1 MRIVSLDI
9 QNFRCIKQAHIAF
22 KSQTVLVGDNNCGKS
37 TVLEAIDLVL
47 GPDRM
52 SRHPVVDEY
61 DFFTGKYLNNDE
73 HIRILSEVV
82 VIDLSEEQLR
92 YFNSHIE
99 WYDTENMSM
108 LSEPP
113 ASQTDK
119 DNIVPALRVCF
130 VGNYNKDE
138 DNFEGYTYYANPPA
152 IADGKPGI
160 RLRPGQPFIG
170 LPLAGA
176 IVDNEM
182 KISEA
187 LSRCL
192 FPIKG

>member
-22 KSQTVLVGDNNCGKS
+22 KIQTVLVGDNNCGKS

-73 HIRILSEVV
+73 PIQILSEVV

-99 WYDTENMSM
+99 WYDTENMS
-108 LSEPP
+108 
-113 ASQTDK
+113 
-119 DNIVPALRVCF
+119 C
-130 VGNYNKDE
+130 
-138 DNFEGYTYYANPPA
+138 
-152 IADGKPGI
+152 
-160 RLRPGQPFIG
+160 
-170 LPLAGA
+170 
-176 IVDNEM
+176 
-182 KISEA
+182 
-187 LSRCL
+187 
-192 FPIKG
+192 